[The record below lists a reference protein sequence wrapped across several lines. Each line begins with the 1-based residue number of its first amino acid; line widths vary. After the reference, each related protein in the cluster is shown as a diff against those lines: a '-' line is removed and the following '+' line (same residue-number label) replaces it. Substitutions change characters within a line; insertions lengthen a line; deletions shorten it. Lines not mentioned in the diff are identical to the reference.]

1 LREDSIPKIPSGVAN
16 LFVLESSPGEQKWE
30 HWHALLGLARQNRML
45 WTEWVNRNINKLQF
59 NYELKAN
66 NITEI
71 NKEQQIS
78 DNCVINGF
86 KAGALLKPE
95 RTQKRGNKG
104 SSSLQRKVLRGPQP

>member
-1 LREDSIPKIPSGVAN
+1 M
-16 LFVLESSPGEQKWE
+16 FVLESSQGEQKWE
-30 HWHALLGLARQNRML
+30 HWHALLGLERQNRML

-71 NKEQQIS
+71 NKEQQIA

-95 RTQKRGNKG
+95 HTQKRGTRVPPP
-104 SSSLQRKVLRGPQP
+104 SSGRSFGALNTMLSLQNE